1 VVDAENG
8 GAAFRKMLLSVYL
21 KPAITPARMVV
32 DVRQQYA
39 VPKVRILNFLGHFSM
54 KIRCQNYIIRR
65 NESLFFEETQKFST
79 FTAAKTLEMKIKPS
93 AIFVMPILLWAL
105 ASCQNTTPID
115 DTVETPIDTLSVLQH
130 VQEKGKLV
138 AVTNC
143 EVINYNT
150 QTGKPSGFEFELLS
164 DFCNANGLELEMLV
178 NENLDSCFCLL
189 DSCKVDMVAIG
200 IGANKDMKRR
210 YLLTNP
216 ILMQRS
222 VLVQRLPKD
231 WNKMSTENEVE
242 NQLLRSSVD
251 LAGKT
256 IHLPTGSHEVKLL
269 EHLSD
274 QIGDTIYIVQ
284 NDSLNS
290 VDLVQAVA
298 SGLIDYT
305 VVEEYVARMASIGL
319 RGLDTKLNI
328 SVEQPLCWAVHNHD
342 GDSSLLL
349 ALNGWIDNFEQRN
362 LNRILAK
369 YVNKSNVFVT
379 RKPTDGQLSQFDG
392 IIKQAAK
399 KIGWDWRL
407 LASLIYQESRFRMD
421 LESDKGAFGLMQLMP
436 VVMEKYGI
444 DYDATPEEQL
454 EAGGQLISF
463 LDDCLSNKVADSTER
478 VKFVLAAYNSGLG
491 HVYDAQRLAEKYGKY
506 PDVWDNNVDY
516 FILNKS
522 KKQYYND
529 TCCHNGYLRGTETYR
544 FVEEVLDRFYQ
555 YQAIYN

>member
-1 VVDAENG
+1 MMNEM
-8 GAAFRKMLLSVYL
+8 KT
-21 KPAITPARMVV
+21 KTPV
-32 DVRQQYA
+32 
-39 VPKVRILNFLGHFSM
+39 ILVL
-54 KIRCQNYIIRR
+54 
-65 NESLFFEETQKFST
+65 LFFCW
-79 FTAAKTLEMKIKPS
+79 TLT
-93 AIFVMPILLWAL
+93 
-105 ASCQNTTPID
+105 SCQNKSQTPTD
-115 DTVETPIDTLSVLQH
+115 SDAVADTLTMLQH
-130 VQEKGKLV
+130 VRERGVLR

-143 EVINYNT
+143 ETINYNT
-150 QTGKPSGFEFELLS
+150 ENPKPTGFEYELLS
-164 DFCNANGLELEMLV
+164 DFCKDYGLELEMIV
-178 NENLDSCFCLL
+178 NENLDSCFSLL
-189 DSCKVDMVAIG
+189 DSCKVDMVAVG
-200 IGANKDMKRR
+200 VGSNKDMKRR
-210 YLLTNP
+210 FLLTNP

-231 WNKMSTENEVE
+231 WNKMSTANEVE

-256 IHLPTGSHEVKLL
+256 IHLPQGSHVVKLL

-274 QIGDTIYIVQ
+274 QIGDTIYIVEC
-284 NDSLNS
+284 DSLNS
-290 VDLVQAVA
+290 VDLVKAVS
-298 SGLIDYT
+298 SGQIDYT

-319 RGLDTKLNI
+319 KGLDTKLYV
-328 SVEQPLCWAVHNHD
+328 SVEQPLGWAIGNHN
-342 GDSSLLL
+342 GDSSLLY

-369 YVNKSNVFVT
+369 YVNKGNVFSS
-379 RKPTDGQLSQFDG
+379 RKPTGGAISEFDD
-392 IIKQAAK
+392 IIKKTAK
-399 KIGWDWRL
+399 NIGWDWRL

-421 LESDKGAFGLMQLMP
+421 LESEKGAFGLMQLMP

-454 EAGGQLISF
+454 NAGGQLISF
-463 LDDCLSNKVADSTER
+463 LDDCLENKVTDSVER

-491 HVYDAQRLAEKYGKY
+491 HVYDAQRLASKYGKY

-529 TCCHNGYLRGTETYR
+529 TCCHAGYLRGTETYR

-555 YQAIYN
+555 YQATYN